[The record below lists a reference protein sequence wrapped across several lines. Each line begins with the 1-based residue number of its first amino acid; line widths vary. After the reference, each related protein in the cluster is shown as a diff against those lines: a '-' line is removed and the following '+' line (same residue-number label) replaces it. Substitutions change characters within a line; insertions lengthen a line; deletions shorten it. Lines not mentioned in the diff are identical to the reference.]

1 MPNPSQ
7 VSSQNVNSELGVST
21 TTQLSWGNNWARN
34 VATQYT
40 GTNSTVNASKF
51 RWGINF
57 LGGDLYSSSG
67 IANFT
72 KQYSN
77 SANLS
82 VGSEIFTDGT
92 AAAARANL
100 QLNSNGTIV
109 LKTVAGGITNTYTTT
124 WLTSGVAGDYTANL
138 VINAQS
144 GTGTLLGD
152 STNTAYALSTSRSW
166 EMFRNQPTVGAGTG
180 TLYANLVITNTS
192 GGATLIQRPVVLFVY
207 TERLT

>member
-21 TTQLSWGNNWARN
+21 TTQLSWGNNWVRN
-34 VATQYT
+34 VATQYS
-40 GTNSTVNASKF
+40 GTNSTVNASKM

-57 LGGDLYSSSG
+57 LGGDFYSTSG
-67 IANFT
+67 IAAFT
-72 KQYSN
+72 KQYGN
-77 SANLS
+77 TANLS
-82 VGSEIFTDGT
+82 VGSEILTDGT
-92 AAAARANL
+92 PAAARANL
-100 QLNSNGTIV
+100 QLNSDGTIV

-138 VINAQS
+138 VLGTQV

-152 STNTAYALSTSRSW
+152 STNTAYVLSTSRSW
-166 EMFRNQPTVGAGTG
+166 EMFRNQPTVGAGSG

-192 GGATLIQRPVVLFVY
+192 GGATLIERPVVIFVFA
-207 TERLT
+207 ERVT